1 VRRYA
6 GPAALL
12 AAATITVVL
21 VRPYLHGAEAQPA
34 PAREAKPARSA
45 AHPRRSQ
52 PRRRVYAVRSGDT
65 LASIAG
71 RFGTSI
77 DRLLEL
83 NPGTEP
89 TALHVGETVR
99 IG

>member
-1 VRRYA
+1 
-6 GPAALL
+6 
-12 AAATITVVL
+12 VL

-34 PAREAKPARSA
+34 PAQKAKPARA
-45 AHPRRSQ
+45 IHPRPTRPQ
-52 PRRRVYAVRSGDT
+52 RRLYAVRSGDT

-71 RFGTSI
+71 RFGTSV

-83 NPGTEP
+83 NPGIEP

-99 IG
+99 IS